1 MNGRGGHPRP
11 PTATKNED
19 KTKETEM
26 KKLIIAAA
34 LVATAAIGNAAQM
47 KWSSGTIYLPND
59 DKGTKPSSGN
69 DGKAGTGAVSGQIY
83 YITGNEYTTWLE
95 TLTAAT
101 TLEAQQTAMTSL
113 RDGLVGGTIGTGA
126 VENGSGKTGSKGTI
140 SITDPKTYTPP
151 EGGTVDAY
159 AAVIY
164 TYTDAND
171 KEWFIADVGKYTFK
185 SDNAGEVADM
195 SIKFGGA
202 VNGTQTIAGWA
213 TSAVPEP
220 TSGLLLLLGVA
231 GLALRR
237 RRA

>member
-1 MNGRGGHPRP
+1 
-11 PTATKNED
+11 
-19 KTKETEM
+19 M
-26 KKLIIAAA
+26 KKILIISA
-34 LVATAAIGNAAQM
+34 LVASATFANAAVM
-47 KWSSGTIYLPND
+47 KWSSGTIYLPKNAD
-59 DKGTKPSSGN
+59 GAKDSSG
-69 DGKAGTGAVSGQIY
+69 DTGKAGTGAVLGQIY
-83 YITGNEYTTWLE
+83 YITGNEYTTWLA

-140 SITDPKTYTPP
+140 TITDPKTYTPP
-151 EGGTVDAY
+151 EGGTIDAF

-164 TYTDAND
+164 TYTDGND
-171 KEWFIADVGKYTFK
+171 KEWFIADVGKFTYM
-185 SDNAGEVADM
+185 SDNEGERSDLAM
-195 SIKFGGA
+195 TFGGS
-202 VNGTQTIAGWA
+202 VGTQKIAGWA